1 MVTSLYVGIL
11 GLLYFWISIETIK
24 ARGANKVSLGP
35 GQNNEILHLVS
46 AHSNFASYTPFFLFS
61 LFLLE
66 YQTVSRYALH
76 CLAII
81 FVIGRVVHF
90 LTMRNQEKTFKYRKA
105 GMLLTLWPLIIVC
118 VWNIYCSLAP

>member
-1 MVTSLYVGIL
+1 MVTSLYLGIL

-24 ARGANKVSLGP
+24 GRRANKVSLGA
-35 GQNNEILHLVS
+35 GENNEILHLVS

-66 YQTVSRYALH
+66 HQTVSLYAIH
-76 CLAII
+76 ALAVV
-81 FVIGRVVHF
+81 FVLGRVLHY

-105 GMLLTLWPLIIVC
+105 GMMLTLWPLIIVS
-118 VWNIYCSLAP
+118 VWNITLVWR